1 MAKHIK
7 TVEKE
12 ITTKIVDSLEQAI
25 QSGRESQ
32 WKMPWISDGTGM
44 PVSFTTGKPYRGGK
58 LLILLMAQV
67 EHGFTSNQW
76 ITKRQ
81 LLQAGG
87 RIPRE
92 DFPNNQSCYFFKEME
107 ITDEE
112 TGQIKKRW
120 FARTYQVWNLA
131 QTNIEIK
138 TPEKESQTEAEFG
151 ELAQFLNGGT
161 ADVRHGQSKAYYH
174 PRQDFIGLPNPE
186 DFQSEGDYLATRAHE
201 LVHWTGH
208 DSRLKRDLQAKGTE
222 AYAFEELIAEL
233 GSSFISAEYDLPHKV
248 QEGHE
253 EYLLHWVKAL
263 SSDTSLVFK
272 AAKKASEAVAYLKKD
287 AGVVQQPQGV
297 EPNAI
302 AA

>member
-25 QSGRESQ
+25 QSGREAQ
-32 WKMPWISDGTGM
+32 WQMPWVSKGSGM
-44 PVSFTTGKPYRGGK
+44 PVSFSSGKPYRGGN

-67 EHGFTSNQW
+67 ENGFASNRW
-76 ITKRQ
+76 ITKKQ
-81 LLQAGG
+81 MLQAGG
-87 RIPRE
+87 RIPKE
-92 DFPNNQSCYFFKEME
+92 DFPNNQYCYFFKEME
-107 ITDEE
+107 VTDEK
-112 TGQIKKRW
+112 TGNIKKRW
-120 FARTYQVWNLA
+120 FAKTYQVWNLA
-131 QTNIEIK
+131 QTNISIEN
-138 TPEKESQTEAEFG
+138 PEKEQKTEAEFG
-151 ELAQFLNGGT
+151 ELDQFLNDNT
-161 ADVRHGQSKAYYH
+161 ADVRFGQSKAYYH

-186 DFQSEGDYLATRAHE
+186 DFQSEGDYLATKSHE

-208 DSRLKRDLQAKGTE
+208 DSRQKRDLQAKGTE

-248 QEGHE
+248 QDGHE

-287 AGVVQQPQGV
+287 AGLVQQPQGF
-297 EPNAI
+297 EPKAI